1 MQGGEA
7 PLTLYKA
14 PEVHLP
20 FRENWKGPQ
29 QPSGT
34 EEDCLEATGFVEEMV
49 HTFLWK
55 EARSRVRT
63 YSRTGCTLHDPWSDC
78 YREEKVTD
86 ISWWCAQ

>member
-1 MQGGEA
+1 M
-7 PLTLYKA
+7 L
-14 PEVHLP
+14 
-20 FRENWKGPQ
+20 RKGPSTLGRRRLGHSCSRSS
-29 QPSGT
+29 PG
-34 EEDCLEATGFVEEMV
+34 DVPVHPREAENLTTGFVEEMV

-63 YSRTGCTLHDPWSDC
+63 YSRTGCTLHDPWTDC